1 MENENKEEVKAKR
14 PVGNPAWKPG
24 FSPNPGG
31 KSKRGPLDKPL
42 TNREVRSAELL
53 SLVRKFKPLQSKA
66 IQAAVK
72 VIDSDE
78 AADQNKLKAS
88 ALLIQTYRQLLLD
101 TFDFR
106 YDDAETEEV
115 NQNQSVFSLKM
126 INADEEQKVA

>member
-1 MENENKEEVKAKR
+1 MENENKEEVKVKR

-115 NQNQSVFSLKM
+115 NQNQPSFSLKL
-126 INADEEQKVA
+126 INSDEEQKAA